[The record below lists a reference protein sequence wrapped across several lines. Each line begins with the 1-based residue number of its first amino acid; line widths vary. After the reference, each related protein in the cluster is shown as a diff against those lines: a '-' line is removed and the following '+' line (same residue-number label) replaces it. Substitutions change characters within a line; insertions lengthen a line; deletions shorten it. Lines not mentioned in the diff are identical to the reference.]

1 VFLSDGESAP
11 PRGMAPEVMAPCTE
25 VADSCTSQHVDHCV
39 AWHPEQDAAK
49 TASMFVRPVHPSS
62 ESASV
67 SDRAEGAAEHA

>member
-1 VFLSDGESAP
+1 MSLSDGESAP

-25 VADSCTSQHVDHCV
+25 AAESCTSQHIDHC
-39 AWHPEQDAAK
+39 APWHPEQDAAK

-67 SDRAEGAAEHA
+67 SDGAAAGAEHA